1 MNLKEK
7 FEKDIA
13 IYDSD
18 IFCEWIDTYTAK
30 YKELP
35 VIHIYYLG
43 RKDNLFWVGLSD
55 NLCYASGLPYKIFT
69 RREAYTILTNIKD
82 KINTVVYGSP
92 TNKSIVYRDAEIAI
106 VIKKLFR
113 GMRA

>member
-1 MNLKEK
+1 MNLIEK
-7 FEKDIA
+7 FEKDIT

-18 IFCEWIDTYTAK
+18 IFCELVDIYTTK

-43 RKDNLFWVGLSD
+43 RKNNLFWVGLS
-55 NLCYASGLPYKIFT
+55 NNICYASGLPYKVLT
-69 RREAYTILTNIKD
+69 RREVYTILTNIKD
-82 KINTVVYGSP
+82 KINIVVYGSP
-92 TNKSIVYRDAEIAI
+92 TNKSIVYRDAEIA
-106 VIKKLFR
+106 VLIKKISR

>member
-7 FEKDIA
+7 FEKDTT

-18 IFCEWIDTYTAK
+18 IFCEWIDTHTAK
-30 YKELP
+30 YKKLP
-35 VIHIYYLG
+35 VIHIYYMG

-55 NLCYASGLPYKIFT
+55 NLCYAPGLPYKICT

-82 KINTVVYGSP
+82 KINIVVYKSP
-92 TNKSIVYRDAEIAI
+92 ASKSTVYRDAEIAA
-106 VIKKLFR
+106 VIKKISR